1 MQNPVNS
8 LHNLSHSALN
18 DLQKA
23 FQECK
28 NSSTG
33 GLILSAMVKIRDI
46 HSLMPVGEA
55 SCSDIDPEEYCSAV

>member
-1 MQNPVNS
+1 MQNLVNS
-8 LHNLSHSALN
+8 LHNLSHSAIN
-18 DLQKA
+18 DLQSA

-28 NSSTG
+28 YSSAG

-46 HSLMPVGEA
+46 HNLMPMGDT